1 VSKTILSVT
10 VQQRVEVRITVENPV
25 SQVAGLAGI
34 GGIHEPLFQ
43 FVTKLSNDGVDE
55 WLKR

>member
-34 GGIHEPLFQ
+34 WGIHEPLFQ